1 MYFFVGSY
9 TEPGSPATEPKGAG
23 ISSCSFDPQNGT
35 ITITGNHFQRNP
47 GYPIVSADG
56 KMLYAAEE
64 IFASCNPMLV
74 AYTILGDGSLSKLN
88 EVPVNGDYA
97 CHLAIANQTILVA
110 NYGSSDILVYALE
123 KDGQPG
129 PLIQHIHHH
138 GSGMNNER
146 QEAPHPHM
154 IYPLH
159 DHTVYC
165 VDLGIDMAKAYR
177 ADTPSDRWEP
187 LEEMDII
194 VKAGAGARHIDMD
207 PDKEWMVLLG
217 ELSGELFL
225 FRKMQGRFQL
235 MDTFVLGEN
244 EMSAA
249 AIRIHANGRFIYCSE
264 RKTNSIYAFVIL
276 NSKLHLI
283 GKYSSGGMTP
293 RDIAVDPT
301 GQWMLAANQDDNS
314 IAVFSIETSTGEL
327 KLMHTY
333 PVATPSCI
341 CWQIPN
347 APAIKRSSL

>member
-1 MYFFVGSY
+1 
-9 TEPGSPATEPKGAG
+9 
-23 ISSCSFDPQNGT
+23 
-35 ITITGNHFQRNP
+35 
-47 GYPIVSADG
+47 
-56 KMLYAAEE
+56 
-64 IFASCNPMLV
+64 
-74 AYTILGDGSLSKLN
+74 
-88 EVPVNGDYA
+88 
-97 CHLAIANQTILVA
+97 
-110 NYGSSDILVYALE
+110 
-123 KDGQPG
+123 
-129 PLIQHIHHH
+129 
-138 GSGMNNER
+138 MNKER

-154 IYPLH
+154 MYPL
-159 DHTVYC
+159 DDRTVYC

-187 LEEMDII
+187 LEEMDIT

-207 PDKEWMVLLG
+207 RDKERMALLG

-235 MDTFVLGEN
+235 MDTFALGEN

-283 GKYSSGGMTP
+283 GKYSSGGITT
-293 RDIAVDPT
+293 RDIAIDPT
-301 GQWMLAANQDDNS
+301 GQWLLAANQDDNN

-347 APAIKRSSL
+347 APAIKKSSL